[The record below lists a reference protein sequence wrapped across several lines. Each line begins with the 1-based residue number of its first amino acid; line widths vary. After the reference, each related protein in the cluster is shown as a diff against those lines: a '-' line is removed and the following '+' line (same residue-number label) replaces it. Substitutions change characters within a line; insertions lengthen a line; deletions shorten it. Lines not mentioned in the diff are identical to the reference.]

1 MLPFLFLALFLVQ
14 FHWLLFIN
22 FLCGI
27 QEVIDD
33 VNERLVKLHE
43 EFGSKFCDIV
53 TNALKEIM
61 TYNPSEKYIVE
72 VPWNYITNKE
82 LP

>member
-1 MLPFLFLALFLVQ
+1 M
-14 FHWLLFIN
+14 
-22 FLCGI
+22 

-33 VNERLVKLHE
+33 VDERIVNLRE

-61 TYNPSEKYIVE
+61 TYNPYEKYIVE
-72 VPWNYITNKE
+72 VPWNYIIDKEATMKDIVLQLGEIIKWKGNKNN
-82 LP
+82 PA